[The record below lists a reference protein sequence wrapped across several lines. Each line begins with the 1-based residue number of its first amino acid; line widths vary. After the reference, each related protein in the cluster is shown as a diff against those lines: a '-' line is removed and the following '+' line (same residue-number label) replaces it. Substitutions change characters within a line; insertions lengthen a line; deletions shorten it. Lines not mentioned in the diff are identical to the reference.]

1 MISNKRSSPYALAV
15 LGFVLFASGQ
25 LFAAEQSMTGYSEPY
40 RIITVSA
47 AESGVLKE
55 VLVREGERVKAQQIL
70 ARLETDTLQAELD
83 VADAEMHLQ
92 TTRKERIA
100 QLAAEKR
107 AAPEEVDRVRTD
119 CEIKEAQIRRIKSQ
133 IENRILRSPVEG
145 VVTEIKRDPSE
156 SVSSSNPHVITVVQI
171 DRLVVNLY
179 LPPARVQSLKEGSS
193 AELLFTETKQPVKA
207 TIDFIS
213 PITDPASGT
222 VRVKFV
228 IENQA
233 GTYRSGAPC
242 TLP

>member
-1 MISNKRSSPYALAV
+1 MISNKPSSLTLAALALLLSLARV
-15 LGFVLFASGQ
+15 T
-25 LFAAEQSMTGYSEPY
+25 AAEPAMIGYSEPY

-47 AESGVLKE
+47 AESGILKE
-55 VLVREGERVKAQQIL
+55 VLVREGEQVKAQQIL
-70 ARLETDTLQAELD
+70 ARMETDTLQAELD

-92 TTRKERIA
+92 NTRKGRIE
-100 QLAAEKR
+100 QLALEKR

-119 CEIKEAQIRRIKSQ
+119 CRIKEAQIRGIKAQ
-133 IENRILRSPVEG
+133 IENRMLRSPVEG

-156 SVSSSNPHVITVVQI
+156 SVSSANPHVITVVQI

-179 LPPARVQSLKEGSS
+179 LPPARVQPLKEG
-193 AELLFTETKQPVKA
+193 AAVDLLFTETNQLVKA
-207 TIDFIS
+207 AIDFIS

-228 IENQA
+228 IENQSGA
-233 GTYRSGAPC
+233 YRSGAPC